1 MSNYWETLRQREISR
16 RTMLGASA
24 KAGVGAAGLALVGCG
39 DDDDDAGTAAAERA
53 AAAAEEAA
61 AAAVA
66 AGEARA
72 AETEAAADAAA
83 EAAAAASEASA
94 AASQAADAADAA
106 AALAAEAAESE
117 DAANAAA
124 AAEAAAAAAAQ
135 AAEAASAAGD
145 EAAAAVAAAAS
156 EAAEAAAQAARD
168 AAAAVEAGTA
178 TAAAAQAAIDEAA
191 EAAAAAAAAAGEAS
205 AAAGEAAAT
214 AQQTAEAA
222 AETAAAAVAAA
233 QEAADA
239 AQEAA
244 ESAATA
250 AATEDQPEA
259 IRNGWIIQGWG
270 SNSFHQL
277 DPVTGSGGDDHQ
289 HIRVGHDSIIGYN
302 PDLVPDASRSLAAS
316 WELAD
321 PEGLTIV
328 FTQKPDVRFHDG
340 TPVNGEAVKISM
352 DRARTLEVGN
362 TRADMQFVEN
372 IEVTDDL
379 TTTWSMS
386 QPFAPLFRILG
397 MRAGMLVSPKKIA
410 ESDDFLNREPTG
422 AGAHKFVEEVD
433 GDRLVFEA
441 NDDYWKPNA
450 PLVNGVRWEMGLSTE
465 QITNALLAGDTNV
478 QIYPDPATLPTIE
491 DAGLVVRSKP
501 TNYLHRYWIN
511 SNMEPWTNP
520 HLRRAV
526 NWAVDKQA
534 LVDVVWNGIGTPAH
548 WGWLGPATG
557 PDHDPNYEGYVK
569 NPDKVREE
577 LALAGFPDGF
587 EFDMNGFDFATWIA
601 RDEFIQAQLAEFG
614 IIVNLDTKPSPQF
627 WREYFDLEASGHS
640 STMST
645 SADVYWQMA
654 WVHDPLGPHAFGVP
668 EDPNDPDRVAVTA
681 GLQAVAQAF
690 DPDER
695 FTEMQKLNRALD
707 EAAWGANWFYRWAVY
722 AHPEEVEFEIFPD
735 GYANWG
741 QDNVRINA

>member
-1 MSNYWETLRQREISR
+1 MSRRNYWTTLRQRKISR

-39 DDDDDAGTAAAERA
+39 DDDDDAAPATVDTSAIDAAAGDASA
-53 AAAAEEAA
+53 AAS
-61 AAAVA
+61 A
-66 AGEARA
+66 AGEAS
-72 AETEAAADAAA
+72 
-83 EAAAAASEASA
+83 AAASEASA
-94 AASQAADAADAA
+94 AASEAAAAASQAADAAAAA

-135 AAEAASAAGD
+135 AADAAGAAGD
-145 EAAAAVAAAAS
+145 AAAAAVADAAAQ
-156 EAAEAAAQAARD
+156 AAEAAAQAARD

-178 TAAAAQAAIDEAA
+178 TAAAAQAAINAAA

-205 AAAGEAAAT
+205 AAAGAAAAT
-214 AQQTAEAA
+214 AQETAEAA

-233 QEAADA
+233 EEAADA
-239 AQEAA
+239 AREAA
-244 ESAATA
+244 DAATMA
-250 AATEDQPEA
+250 AEEDEQAEA
-259 IRNGWIIQGWG
+259 IRNGWIIQG
-270 SNSFHQL
+270 SVTNSFFQL
-277 DPVTGSGGDDHQ
+277 DPVTGSGGDDHE
-289 HIRVGHDSIIGYN
+289 HLRVGHDTLVGYDTN
-302 PDLVPDASRSLAAS
+302 LVPDASRSLAAN

-340 TPVNGEAVKISM
+340 TPVNGEAVKISV

-362 TRADMQFVEN
+362 TRADMQYVEN
-372 IEVTDDL
+372 IEVTDEL
-379 TTTWSMS
+379 ITTWSMS

-422 AGAHKFVEEVD
+422 AGAHRFVEEVD
-433 GDRLVFEA
+433 SDRLVFEA

-450 PLVNGVRWEMGLSTE
+450 PLVNGVRWKMGLSEE
-465 QITNALLAGDTNV
+465 QITNALIAGDTNV
-478 QIYPDPATLPTIE
+478 IRSPDTAALATLE
-491 DAGLVVRSKP
+491 DAGFLVRSKP
-501 TNYLHRYWIN
+501 TNFTWRYWLN
-511 SNMEPWTNP
+511 PNMEPWTNP

-526 NWAVDKQA
+526 NWAVDKRA

-557 PDHDPNYEGYVK
+557 PDHDPNFAGYVK

-587 EFDMNGFDFATWIA
+587 EFNMNSFTGTQWIA
-601 RDEFIQAQLAEFG
+601 NDEFIQAQLAEFG
-614 IIVNLDTKPSPQF
+614 IVVNLDTKPAPAY

-640 STMST
+640 SSMST
-645 SADVYWQMA
+645 SADVWWQLA
-654 WVHDPLGPHAFGVP
+654 WVHDPLGPHGFGVP
-668 EDPNDPDRVAVTA
+668 QDPNDPDRVAVSA
-681 GLQAVAQAF
+681 GLQAVAAAF

-695 FTEMQKLNRALD
+695 FTEIQKLNRAMD
-707 EAAWGANWFYRWAVY
+707 EAAWGANWFHSWATF

-735 GYANWG
+735 GYAHWG